1 MRRFTVAL
9 IVFIALPVHAG
20 ELQRAAADVK
30 SLAAAPL
37 HWRAP
42 QWKRFGEGVAL
53 VLAVGAADKPIEDA
67 FQRNRSSA
75 TNSFAKTI
83 TPWGAH
89 RALEVS
95 AVMIGAGYF
104 MHDQNLLGAG
114 RDSLEAQLWA
124 AGIVTPIIKRAA
136 GRARPNAEAGTY
148 TFHPG
153 RSDSQSFPS
162 GHATNA
168 FAAATAIA
176 GHYDNWIVPTIVY
189 TIATSV
195 AASRLNDHVHWPS
208 DVVAGALIGRAV
220 AKGIVFRHKQV
231 RITPVV
237 TPQGAGLMIDFDLRE
252 FFSRRVD
259 PQVDPQHVR
268 LVSSR

>member
-1 MRRFTVAL
+1 MSRRLKSVCTLLLLVACS
-9 IVFIALPVHAG
+9 AQAG

-30 SLAAAPL
+30 SLATAPF
-37 HWRAP
+37 HWRAKE
-42 QWKRFGEGVAL
+42 WRRFGEGLAL
-53 VLAVGAADKPIEDA
+53 VVAVGAADKQIEDA

-75 TNSFAKTI
+75 TNSFSKAI

-95 AVMIGAGYF
+95 ALLIGVGYF
-104 MHDQNLLGAG
+104 SHNQNLLGAG
-114 RDSLEAQLWA
+114 RDSLEAEFWA
-124 AGIVTPIIKRAA
+124 AGVVTPLIKRAA
-136 GRARPNAEAGTY
+136 GRARPNAELGTY

-153 RSDSQSFPS
+153 RAHFESFPS

-189 TIATSV
+189 TVATGV
-195 AASRLNDHVHWPS
+195 AMSRVNDHVHWPS

-220 AKGIVFRHKQV
+220 GRGIVGRH
-231 RITPVV
+231 V
-237 TPQGAGLMIDFDLRE
+237 TIVPAKHGLLI
-252 FFSRRVD
+252 
-259 PQVDPQHVR
+259 HVR
-268 LVSSR
+268 